1 MLTVDELKK
10 KKVAVKACACLH
22 RTPNARP
29 SPKKRNISTIKDRK
43 DVYVYMRVYY
53 IILGVR
59 TCYSV
64 SDVGCSNMVS
74 ASTRYWTA
82 TRRMWP
88 QALSLSLTETGS
100 SRGALYGHGRV
111 NVAYANQ
118 GRA

>member
-10 KKVAVKACACLH
+10 KEVAVKACACLH

-29 SPKKRNISTIKDRK
+29 SPKKRNISTIIKDRK

-53 IILGVR
+53 IILEVR

-82 TRRMWP
+82 TRRTWP
-88 QALSLSLTETGS
+88 QEALSLSL
-100 SRGALYGHGRV
+100 RQAAVGALCMV
-111 NVAYANQ
+111 TAV
-118 GRA
+118 

>member
-53 IILGVR
+53 IILEVR

-74 ASTRYWTA
+74 ASTRYWTP

-88 QALSLSLTETGS
+88 QALSLSL
-100 SRGALYGHGRV
+100 RQAAVGALCMV
-111 NVAYANQ
+111 MAV
-118 GRA
+118 